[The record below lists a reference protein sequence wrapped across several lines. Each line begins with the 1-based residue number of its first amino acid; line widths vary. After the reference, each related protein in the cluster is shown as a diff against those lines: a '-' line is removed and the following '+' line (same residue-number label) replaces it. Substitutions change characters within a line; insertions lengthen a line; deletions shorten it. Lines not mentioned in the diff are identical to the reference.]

1 MQNWYKNIFVDA
13 TVPFQLPYM
22 QIWTALSNQNSNRNS
37 SPPKYVSV
45 LRELPNKLT
54 VYENP

>member
-1 MQNWYKNIFVDA
+1 MQLCHFNLFVCRFELLCRTLITQDS
-13 TVPFQLPYM
+13 YR
-22 QIWTALSNQNSNRNS
+22 SS

>member
-1 MQNWYKNIFVDA
+1 MITRV
-13 TVPFQLPYM
+13 
-22 QIWTALSNQNSNRNS
+22 SNQS
-37 SPPKYVSV
+37 SLPPKYVSA

>member
-1 MQNWYKNIFVDA
+1 MKNWYKNIFVDA
-13 TVPFQLPYM
+13 TVLFQLPYM
-22 QIWTALSNQNSNRNS
+22 QIWTALSRDSNQS
-37 SPPKYVSV
+37 SPYFYVSV